1 MQQIRFVIILLDHK
15 ERNAYR
21 YAKKHLVLLVL
32 SVQQFIIRRD
42 VNAALH
48 LREMVLCC
56 VLNVRKI
63 STIFTIFESYLQPV
77 SIIIS
82 YLLAI
87 VSEQPECR
95 VDSDCPSKLACIS
108 ETCQNPCVVNNPC
121 SNSQKCVVIDSQPS
135 RSVACICPEGSVFGG
150 NGICTQGMRRHHLL
164 YTLHYSTILK

>member
-48 LREMVLCC
+48 LGEMVLCC

-95 VDSDCPSKLACIS
+95 VDSDCPSKLAC
-108 ETCQNPCVVNNPC
+108 NPC